1 MKQDDMGNEIKFKC
15 CVCRQEF
22 ISIEDANNHRIP
34 SAADGFKQ
42 HAVVP
47 ISVCTLCKGCD

>member
-1 MKQDDMGNEIKFKC
+1 MKEYDMGNEILFKC
-15 CVCRQEF
+15 CTCQQEF

-34 SAADGFKQ
+34 SAADRFKQ

-47 ISVCTLCKGCD
+47 ISTCILCKGCD